1 MASQFWK
8 QFGSSN
14 SEKVLLVLAYVVF
27 GQQTAY
33 LAAGIA
39 GDISRDPKRPFRNV
53 RQRLSNQVFRP
64 VIDDVP
70 AEIPQSRWV
79 QSDIGLNW
87 SRVLSHRRDEP
98 DLYEDLVKVMNTIP
112 PN

>member
-39 GDISRDPKRPFRNV
+39 GDI
-53 RQRLSNQVFRP
+53 
-64 VIDDVP
+64 
-70 AEIPQSRWV
+70 
-79 QSDIGLNW
+79 
-87 SRVLSHRRDEP
+87 
-98 DLYEDLVKVMNTIP
+98 
-112 PN
+112 